1 MVFQWDLI
9 HQSVVDRYWYRSID
23 QLSEYLYSF
32 DKNNIYIYTYTFFI
46 DAPIDHNRPNFGC
59 ITMAGYVRMHHHG
72 WEYAIDPW
80 NIFDYCLVVP
90 WKQGADPCSRG
101 VRRLLYFFPSK

>member
-1 MVFQWDLI
+1 M
-9 HQSVVDRYWYRSID
+9 H
-23 QLSEYLYSF
+23 
-32 DKNNIYIYTYTFFI
+32 TPFFI

-90 WKQGADPCSRG
+90 WKTRG
-101 VRRLLYFFPSK
+101 